1 MLLKKTEKVVAD
13 VGKGWQGRGG
23 GERDGGQGGQRRRRG
38 NDIEER
44 WRREEEKQDQLCFLH
59 SSQFSLQL
67 DCRADN
73 LDEREVLDFLDVSA
87 KGRVAV
93 QDNQHRGS
101 DLRSAK
107 TAASSEFHNLQK
119 I

>member
-23 GERDGGQGGQRRRRG
+23 GESYGGQGGQRRRRG

-59 SSQFSLQL
+59 SSQFSLQ
-67 DCRADN
+67 ADN

-87 KGRVAV
+87 KGKVAV
-93 QDNQHRGS
+93 QDNQHRRS

>member
-23 GERDGGQGGQRRRRG
+23 GESDGRQGGQRRRRG

-44 WRREEEKQDQLCFLH
+44 WRREEETQDQLCFLH

-87 KGRVAV
+87 KCRVAV

-101 DLRSAK
+101 DSRSAK
-107 TAASSEFHNLQK
+107 TATSSECHNLQK